1 MFKSESMYIT
11 PPLLKVEVEVPPPQ
25 SQKSNHLNLK
35 KSNFDNVNIIV
46 VQLIFM
52 NINLKVKRIDQRT
65 QLLVMADG
73 INNAVEIVVANVT
86 RVQVN
91 IKDDFTRVTLF
102 LNKKLKAFAEDKET
116 HIFNEIETNMVT
128 FSAGEIVRLAETNEI
143 AAFFISISENVYTS
157 AVMGKLLFGAKV
169 TIENV
174 FHAKGEV
181 IEGKDE
187 PLARDQWVKSITRYE
202 PGEMALKLMNKEL
215 GL

>member
-1 MFKSESMYIT
+1 
-11 PPLLKVEVEVPPPQ
+11 
-25 SQKSNHLNLK
+25 
-35 KSNFDNVNIIV
+35 
-46 VQLIFM
+46 
-52 NINLKVKRIDQRT
+52 
-65 QLLVMADG
+65 MADG

-102 LNKKLKAFAEDKET
+102 LNKKLKAFAEDKAT

-187 PLARDQWVKSITRYE
+187 TLARDQWFKSITRYE

>member
-102 LNKKLKAFAEDKET
+102 LNKKLKAFAEDKAT

-157 AVMGKLLFGAKV
+157 AVMGKLLFGA
-169 TIENV
+169 
-174 FHAKGEV
+174 
-181 IEGKDE
+181 
-187 PLARDQWVKSITRYE
+187 
-202 PGEMALKLMNKEL
+202 
-215 GL
+215 

>member
-11 PPLLKVEVEVPPPQ
+11 PQLLKVEVEVPPPQ

-187 PLARDQWVKSITRYE
+187 PLARDQWFKSITRYE